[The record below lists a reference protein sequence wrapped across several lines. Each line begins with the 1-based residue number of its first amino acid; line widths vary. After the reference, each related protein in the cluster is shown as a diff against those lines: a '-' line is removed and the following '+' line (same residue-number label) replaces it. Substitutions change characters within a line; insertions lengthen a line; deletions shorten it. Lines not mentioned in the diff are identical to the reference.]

1 MTTLGFLII
10 VIYSIAPISEHFS
23 AQGLSNRG
31 INCHF
36 YHYKILL
43 P

>member
-1 MTTLGFLII
+1 MTILGSLII
-10 VIYSIAPISEHFS
+10 VIYSISPINKHFS
-23 AQGLSNRG
+23 AWGLSNHG

-36 YHYKILL
+36 YYYKILL